1 MAVLINCS
9 HVWLVGIL
17 RFDCEVVYEDAGG
30 LRSPIQT
37 HQGEACAATYKALF
51 EEGHFKAP
59 CKHSHQGWACLH
71 SRTLSSTKCPRR
83 NPHQLRLLLGEEH
96 LNRKSPPS
104 QNVPP

>member
-1 MAVLINCS
+1 MAGLINCS

-37 HQGEACAATYKALF
+37 HQGEACAAPYKALLVY

-59 CKHSHQGWACLH
+59 CKHSHQGGGCLY
-71 SRTLSSTKCPRR
+71 SRILKFHEMSQK
-83 NPHQLRLLLGEEH
+83 
-96 LNRKSPPS
+96 KSAP
-104 QNVPP
+104 VEAVVG